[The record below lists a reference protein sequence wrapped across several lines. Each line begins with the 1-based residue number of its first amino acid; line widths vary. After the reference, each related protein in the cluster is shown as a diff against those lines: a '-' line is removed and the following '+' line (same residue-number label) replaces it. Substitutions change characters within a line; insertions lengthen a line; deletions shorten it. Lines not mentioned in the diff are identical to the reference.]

1 MVTFLRHYTCGLCFL
16 SVNLQKYVEQIYKLL
31 FIMEFVMTEL
41 QIELAEAIDK
51 IVSISERV
59 KENPELGVNLTY
71 LFLAEKPGEEDGMVA
86 ALGASPKEIVSML
99 ASVMEQDETFR
110 ECVGIANALN
120 RMKSAISG
128 KGGAT
133 VGAIGLGGIGSLINL
148 VELLKNMGGEKE
160 EEGEAK
166 EGSESDAETV

>member
-1 MVTFLRHYTCGLCFL
+1 MVTFLQHYTCGLCFL

-86 ALGASPKEIVSML
+86 ALGASPSEIISMFTSL
-99 ASVMEQDETFR
+99 MEEDETFK
-110 ECVGIANALN
+110 ECVRIAHAVN

-133 VGAIGLGGIGSLINL
+133 VGAIGIGGIGSLLGL
-148 VELLKNMGGEKE
+148 VELLKNIGEEK

>member
-59 KENPELGVNLTY
+59 KENPELGKDLTY
-71 LFLAEKPGEEDGMVA
+71 LFLAMEPGEEGMTA
-86 ALGASPKEIVSML
+86 TLGASKNEVVQML
-99 ASVMEQDETFR
+99 ASLMEEDETFR
-110 ECVGIANALN
+110 ECVMIVTVIV
-120 RMKSAISG
+120 RMKSTI
-128 KGGAT
+128 
-133 VGAIGLGGIGSLINL
+133 VGAMGGGVGGIGGL
-148 VELLKNMGGEKE
+148 VGFMEFLKKNMDEK

-166 EGSESDAETV
+166 EGSEGDAETV